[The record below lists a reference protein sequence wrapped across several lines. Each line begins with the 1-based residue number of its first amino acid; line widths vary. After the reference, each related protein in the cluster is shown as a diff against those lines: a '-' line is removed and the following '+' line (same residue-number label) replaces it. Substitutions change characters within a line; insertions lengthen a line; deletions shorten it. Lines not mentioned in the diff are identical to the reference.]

1 METRFL
7 SRWAHHKLKFRP
19 YPFKSFVCRIQIPE
33 IPTWVATRKG
43 LENNLLKKNT
53 KKLTRMIG
61 LAVDEPVKTPAS
73 KAHHDEIHDQVEK
86 QQWSC
91 YISAHSR
98 SHLSST
104 SSSSLF
110 KPTKLKNRS
119 SAKSYKIT
127 TNNFATVET
136 TSTLLLIFNQLL
148 LSACAFGKAK
158 GYRFVKLYRSAEC
171 IDIGYV

>member
-1 METRFL
+1 
-7 SRWAHHKLKFRP
+7 
-19 YPFKSFVCRIQIPE
+19 
-33 IPTWVATRKG
+33 
-43 LENNLLKKNT
+43 
-53 KKLTRMIG
+53 MIG

-86 QQWSC
+86 QQWGR
-91 YISAHSR
+91 YISAHSL

-104 SSSSLF
+104 SSTSSSSSSLF
-110 KPTKLKNRS
+110 KPTKLNNRS